1 MDFFNNIVSYVSEL
15 SSLELSYMFV
25 IAFMFVLAIIDLTV
39 GVSNDAVNFLSS
51 AVGSRAAKIKHV
63 LIVAAIGVF
72 VGASFSSGMMD
83 VARHGIFTPGYF
95 SFEKIMCI
103 YLAVVISDVFLLDL
117 FNSLG
122 LPTSTTV
129 SMVFELLG
137 ASFITALISSS
148 GAGLGMLNT
157 SKAMT
162 IIISI
167 FLSVAIAFVFG
178 LIVQWISRVIFTFH
192 YRKSKN
198 LGRKIGLYGGFA
210 STSIIY
216 FMLVKGLKGS
226 TLKASLPLA
235 VQNFVF
241 EDTTMFLLYS
251 FIVLTVLM
259 QVLHWCKVN
268 VLKIV
273 VLMGT
278 FSLAMA
284 FAGNDLVNFIGVTLA
299 GLESFQDF
307 VANGAGNAAD
317 FLMTSLNPAK
327 FKGVPGTPTAPG
339 VSNPTNVLFLIG
351 AGAVMVYALFTSKK
365 ARKVLQTSIDLSSQQ
380 NEENDMFGTSSVARN
395 LVRVT
400 TKMIDAVSRN
410 TPDGVKRW
418 IGKRFAPLEEREDV
432 AFDLVR
438 ASVNL
443 VLAGL
448 LIAVG
453 TSFQLPL
460 STTYVTFMVGMGS
473 SLADRAWSRESAV
486 YRVTGV
492 VSVIGGW
499 FITAGAAFII
509 AALVATI
516 LNYGGIVAMYI
527 MIAIVIYLLIRS
539 HVNYNKKKSEE
550 KADEKMDVI
559 LKSENQDEVWDN
571 LKAHTAETLAHT
583 LTFSAEAYKKMFD
596 SFSRDALRP
605 LKSTLIKIVEEKAL
619 MKKQRRAETRGLQR
633 IDQQMAFERSTWYHL
648 CTNSCQQ
655 MLNTL
660 TRIGEPMREHA
671 DNSFNP
677 LSKKYVEEFSPYCN
691 NVYKVLK
698 DINEIIATGDYT
710 NAEEVSTRAKNLKHQ
725 LANLRKEQTMR
736 LHQSN
741 GSLRMDFVYLNLIQ
755 ESHELL
761 SEVRNLLRGGNK
773 FFALQVTPSEEPKL

>member
-1 MDFFNNIVSYVSEL
+1 MDFLNGITSYFMGL
-15 SSLELSYMFV
+15 SSVELSYLFV
-25 IAFMFVLAIIDLTV
+25 VLFMFTLAVVDLTV
-39 GVSNDAVNFLSS
+39 GVSNDAVNFLSA
-51 AVGSRAAKIKHV
+51 AVGSKAAKIKHV
-63 LIVAAIGVF
+63 LIVAAVGVF

-83 VARHGIFTPGYF
+83 VARHGIFDPGFF
-95 SFEKIMCI
+95 SFENVMCI

-137 ASFITALISSS
+137 ASFMTAIITSG
-148 GAGLGMLNT
+148 GAGLEMLNT
-157 SKAMT
+157 DRALT

-178 LIVQWISRVIFTFH
+178 LVVQWISRIFFTFH
-192 YRKSKN
+192 YRKN
-198 LGRKIGLYGGFA
+198 LGRKIGVYGGFA
-210 STSIIY
+210 TTAIIY
-216 FMLVKGLKGS
+216 FMLIKGLKGS
-226 TLKASLPLA
+226 ALLAYLP
-235 VQNFVF
+235 QNVYDMIYGDTVVFLLCAFVF
-241 EDTTMFLLYS
+241 FSL
-251 FIVLTVLM
+251 LM
-259 QVLHWCKVN
+259 QLLHWCKVN

-299 GLESFQDF
+299 GFESFNDF
-307 VANGAGNAAD
+307 VANGAG
-317 FLMTSLNPAK
+317 FTIETFKMTSLMPVEEG
-327 FKGVPGTPTAPG
+327 GVPNRTPIYY
-339 VSNPTNVLFLIG
+339 LIG

-380 NEENDMFGTSSVARN
+380 NEENEMFGTSSIARN
-395 LVRVT
+395 MVRAV
-400 TKMIDAVSRN
+400 TKMVDAVSHK
-410 TPDGVKRW
+410 TPAGVKSW
-418 IGKRFAPLEEREDV
+418 LNKRFAPLEEREDA

-453 TSFQLPL
+453 TSLKLPL

-473 SLADRAWSRESAV
+473 SLADRAWGRESAV

-492 VSVIGGW
+492 VSVVGGW

-509 AALVATI
+509 AALVVTI
-516 LNYGGIVAMYI
+516 LNYGGVVAMYI
-527 MIAIVIYLLIRS
+527 MIALVIYLLVRS
-539 HVNYNKKKSEE
+539 HINYNKKKSTE
-550 KADEKMDVI
+550 KADEKMLVV
-559 LKSENQDEVWDN
+559 LKSNDKDEVWDS
-571 LKAHTAETLAHT
+571 LKSHTADTLAHT
-583 LTFSAEAYKKMFD
+583 LAFSAETYKTMFE
-596 SFSRDALRP
+596 SFSKDALRP
-605 LKSTLIKIVEEKAL
+605 LKSSLIRIVEEKAL
-619 MKKQRRAETRGLQR
+619 MKKERRAETRGLQR
-633 IDQQMAFERSTWYHL
+633 IDQQLAFERSTWYHL

-660 TRIGEPMREHA
+660 TRIGEPMKEHA
-671 DNSFNP
+671 DNSFSP
-677 LSKKYVEEFSPYCN
+677 LSKLYVEEFSPYCRD
-691 NVYKVLK
+691 VYNVLK
-698 DINEIIATGDYT
+698 DINDIIQTGNY
-710 NAEEVSTRAKNLKHQ
+710 NGAEEVSSRAKHLKHT

-736 LHQSN
+736 LHQSD

-761 SEVRNLLRGGNK
+761 SEVRNLLRGSNK
-773 FFALQVTPSEEPKL
+773 FFAPVADSENKG

>member
-1 MDFFNNIVSYVSEL
+1 MSGL
-15 SSLELSYMFV
+15 GSLELSYMFV
-25 IAFMFVLAIIDLTV
+25 IAFMFALATIDLTV

-51 AVGSRAAKIKHV
+51 AVGSRAAKVKHV
-63 LIVAAIGVF
+63 LIVAAVGVF

-83 VARHGIFTPGYF
+83 VARHGIFDP
-95 SFEKIMCI
+95 SFFTFQNVMCI

-137 ASFITALISSS
+137 ASFITALLSSS
-148 GAGLGMLNT
+148 GIGLGMLNT
-157 SKAMT
+157 DKAMT

-178 LIVQWISRVIFTFH
+178 LIVQWISRVIFTFN
-192 YRKSKN
+192 YRKK
-198 LGRKIGLYGGFA
+198 LGYKIGLYGGFA
-210 STSIIY
+210 STAIMY
-216 FMLVKGLKGS
+216 FMIVKGLKGS
-226 TLKASLPLA
+226 SIKAMLPDV
-235 VQNFVF
+235 VQQFVF
-241 EDTTMFLLYS
+241 EDTTK
-251 FIVLTVLM
+251 FILCAFVVLTLLM
-259 QVLHWCKVN
+259 QLLHWCKVN
-268 VLKIV
+268 VLKVV

-299 GLESFQDF
+299 GLESFQAF
-307 VANGAGNAAD
+307 VGQGGDLNMTMGA
-317 FLMTSLNPAK
+317 LNLPA
-327 FKGVPGTPTAPG
+327 T
-339 VSNPTNVLFLIG
+339 TNVLFLVG
-351 AGAVMVYALFTSKK
+351 AGAIMVYALFTSKK

-380 NEENDMFGTSSVARN
+380 NEEGEMFGTSSVARN
-395 LVRVT
+395 LVRAT
-400 TKMIDAVSRN
+400 TKLVDAVSRN
-410 TPDGVKRW
+410 TPEKVKKW
-418 IGKRFAPLEEREDV
+418 VGKRFAPLEEREDV

-453 TSFQLPL
+453 TSFKLPL

-516 LNYGGIVAMYI
+516 LNYGGIIAMYI

-539 HVNYNKKKSEE
+539 HIAYNKKKSTE
-550 KADEKMDVI
+550 KVDEKMNVI
-559 LKSENQDEVWDN
+559 LKSEDQEEVWEN
-571 LKAHTAETLAHT
+571 LKAHTAETLTHT
-583 LTFSAEAYKKMFD
+583 LEFSAEAYKNMFE

-619 MKKQRRAETRGLQR
+619 MKKQRRSETRGLQR

-677 LSKKYVEEFSPYCN
+677 LSKVYVEEFSPYCN
-691 NVYKVLK
+691 NVYKVLR
-698 DINEIIATGDYT
+698 DINAIIASGDYT
-710 NAEEVSTRAKNLKHQ
+710 NAEEVSSRAKDLKHQ

-736 LHQSN
+736 LHQSG

-773 FFALQVTPSEEPKL
+773 FFALQVTTSEEPKL

>member
-1 MDFFNNIVSYVSEL
+1 
-15 SSLELSYMFV
+15 
-25 IAFMFVLAIIDLTV
+25 
-39 GVSNDAVNFLSS
+39 
-51 AVGSRAAKIKHV
+51 
-63 LIVAAIGVF
+63 
-72 VGASFSSGMMD
+72 
-83 VARHGIFTPGYF
+83 
-95 SFEKIMCI
+95 MCI

-137 ASFITALISSS
+137 ASFITALLSSS
-148 GAGLGMLNT
+148 GQGLGMLNT
-157 SKAMT
+157 DKAMT

-167 FLSVAIAFVFG
+167 FLSVAIAFIFG
-178 LIVQWISRVIFTFH
+178 LVVQWISRVIFTFH
-192 YRKSKN
+192 YKKN

-210 STSIIY
+210 STAILY
-216 FMLVKGLKGS
+216 FMVVKGLKGS
-226 TLKASLPLA
+226 SIKTMLPLA
-235 VQNFVF
+235 VQELVF
-241 EDTTMFLLYS
+241 EDTTK
-251 FIVLTVLM
+251 FILCAFVVMTVLM
-259 QVLHWCKVN
+259 QLLHWCKVN

-299 GLESFQDF
+299 GLESFQTL
-307 VANGAGNAAD
+307 VANGGDIN
-317 FLMTSLNPAK
+317 MTMGSLNLPA
-327 FKGVPGTPTAPG
+327 T
-339 VSNPTNVLFLIG
+339 TNILFLIG

-365 ARKVLQTSIDLSSQQ
+365 ARKVLQTSLDLSSQQ

-395 LVRVT
+395 LVRAVT
-400 TKMIDAVSRN
+400 KLVDAVTKN
-410 TPDGVKRW
+410 TPDSVKKW
-418 IGKRFAPLEEREDV
+418 IAKRFAPLEEREDV

-453 TSFQLPL
+453 TSLKLPL

-492 VSVIGGW
+492 VSVVGGW

-539 HVNYNKKKSEE
+539 HIAYNKKKTTE
-550 KADEKMDVI
+550 KVDEKMNVI
-559 LKSENQDEVWDN
+559 LKSEDQSEVWEN
-571 LKAHTAETLAHT
+571 LKAHTAETLTHT
-583 LTFSAEAYKKMFD
+583 LTFSAEAYKKMFE
-596 SFSRDALRP
+596 SFSKDALRP

-619 MKKQRRAETRGLQR
+619 MKKQRRSETRGLQR

-671 DNSFNP
+671 DHSFNP
-677 LSKKYVEEFSPYCN
+677 LSKSYVEEFSPYCSD
-691 NVYKVLK
+691 VYEVLN
-698 DINEIIATGDYT
+698 DINNIIATGDYT
-710 NAEEVSTRAKNLKHQ
+710 NAEEVSTRAKELKHK

-773 FFALQVTPSEEPKL
+773 FFALQVTTEAEPKL

>member
-1 MDFFNNIVSYVSEL
+1 MDFFNNIVSYVSGL
-15 SSLELSYMFV
+15 GSLELSYMFV
-25 IAFMFVLAIIDLTV
+25 IAFMFTLAIIDLTV

-63 LIVAAIGVF
+63 LIVAAVGVF

-83 VARHGIFTPGYF
+83 VARHGIFDP
-95 SFEKIMCI
+95 SFFTFQNVMCI

-137 ASFITALISSS
+137 ASFITALLSSS
-148 GAGLGMLNT
+148 GQGLGMLNT
-157 SKAMT
+157 DKAMT

-167 FLSVAIAFVFG
+167 FLSVAIAFIFG
-178 LIVQWISRVIFTFH
+178 LVVQWISRVIFTFH
-192 YRKSKN
+192 YKKN

-210 STSIIY
+210 STAILY
-216 FMLVKGLKGS
+216 FMVVKGLKGS
-226 TLKASLPLA
+226 SIKTMLPLA
-235 VQNFVF
+235 VQELVF
-241 EDTTMFLLYS
+241 EDTTK
-251 FIVLTVLM
+251 FILCAFVVMTVLM
-259 QVLHWCKVN
+259 QLLHWCKVN

-299 GLESFQDF
+299 GLESFQTL
-307 VANGAGNAAD
+307 VANGGDIN
-317 FLMTSLNPAK
+317 MTMGSLNLPA
-327 FKGVPGTPTAPG
+327 T
-339 VSNPTNVLFLIG
+339 TNILFLIG

-395 LVRVT
+395 LVRAVT
-400 TKMIDAVSRN
+400 KLVDAVTKN
-410 TPDGVKRW
+410 TPDSVKRW
-418 IGKRFAPLEEREDV
+418 IAKRFAPLEEREDV

-453 TSFQLPL
+453 TSLKLPL

-492 VSVIGGW
+492 VSVVGGW

-509 AALVATI
+509 AALVGTI

-539 HVNYNKKKSEE
+539 HIAYNKKKTTE
-550 KADEKMDVI
+550 KVDEKMNVI
-559 LKSENQDEVWDN
+559 LKSEDQSEVWEN
-571 LKAHTAETLAHT
+571 LKAHTAETLTHT
-583 LTFSAEAYKKMFD
+583 LTFSAEAYKKMFE
-596 SFSRDALRP
+596 SFSKDALRP

-619 MKKQRRAETRGLQR
+619 MKKQRRSETRGLQR

-671 DNSFNP
+671 DHSFNP
-677 LSKKYVEEFSPYCN
+677 LSKSYVEEFSPYCSD
-691 NVYKVLK
+691 VYEVLN
-698 DINEIIATGDYT
+698 DINNIIATGDYT
-710 NAEEVSTRAKNLKHQ
+710 NAEEVSTRAKELKHK

-773 FFALQVTPSEEPKL
+773 FFALQVTTEAEPKL

>member
-1 MDFFNNIVSYVSEL
+1 MDFLNDIVSYVS
-15 SSLELSYMFV
+15 SLGATELSYLFV
-25 IAFMFVLAIIDLTV
+25 VLFMFTLATIDLTV

-51 AVGSRAAKIKHV
+51 AVGSKAAKLKHV
-63 LIVAAIGVF
+63 LIVAAVGVF

-83 VARHGIFTPGYF
+83 VARHGIFDPSFF
-95 SFEKIMCI
+95 SFGNVMCI

-137 ASFITALISSS
+137 ASFVTALISS
-148 GAGLGMLNT
+148 GGEGLSMLNT
-157 SKAMT
+157 DRAMT

-178 LIVQWISRVIFTFH
+178 LVVQWLSRLIFTFH
-192 YRKSKN
+192 YRKH

-210 STSIIY
+210 TTAIIY
-216 FMLVKGLKGS
+216 FMLIKGLKGS
-226 TLKASLPLA
+226 ALIGFLPAGVKHLLFEETTL
-235 VQNFVF
+235 
-241 EDTTMFLLYS
+241 FLLVA
-251 FIVLTVLM
+251 FLFFTLLM

-299 GLESFQDF
+299 GFESFKDF
-307 VANGAGNAAD
+307 VANGAGAVD
-317 FLMTSLNPAK
+317 TFMMSSLNLPSK
-327 FKGVPGTPTAPG
+327 
-339 VSNPTNVLFLIG
+339 TNVLFLIA

-380 NEENDMFGTSSVARN
+380 DEGNEMFGTSSIARN
-395 LVRVT
+395 MVRSVTKLVDVVA
-400 TKMIDAVSRN
+400 KK
-410 TPDGVKRW
+410 TPKSVKKW
-418 IGKRFAPLEEREDV
+418 VNKRFTPLEEREDV

-443 VLAGL
+443 VLGGL
-448 LIAVG
+448 LIALG
-453 TSFQLPL
+453 TSLKLPL

-473 SLADRAWSRESAV
+473 SLADRAWGRESAV

-492 VSVIGGW
+492 VSVVGGW

-509 AALVATI
+509 AGLVATI
-516 LNYGGIVAMYI
+516 MNYGGVIAMYV
-527 MIAIVIYLLIRS
+527 MIALVIYLLIRS
-539 HVNYNKKKSEE
+539 HIQYNKKKSEE
-550 KADEKMDVI
+550 KVDEKMLVI
-559 LKSENQDEVWDN
+559 LKSEDQNEVWDN
-571 LKAHTAETLAHT
+571 LVSHAGDTLTHT
-583 LTFSAEAYKKMFD
+583 LSFSADTYKRMFE
-596 SFSRDALRP
+596 SFSKDALRP
-605 LKSTLIKIVEEKAL
+605 LKSSLIKIVEEKAFL
-619 MKKQRRAETRGLQR
+619 KKERRAETRGLQR
-633 IDQQMAFERSTWYHL
+633 LEQNLAFERSTWYHL
-648 CTNSCQQ
+648 CSNSCQQ

-660 TRIGEPMREHA
+660 TRIGEPMKEHA
-671 DNSFNP
+671 DNSFSP
-677 LSKKYVEEFSPYCN
+677 MSKLYVEEFSPYCRDIYN
-691 NVYKVLK
+691 VLK
-698 DINEIIATGDYT
+698 DINEIIATGNFANSD
-710 NAEEVSTRAKNLKHQ
+710 EVSSRAKDLKHE
-725 LANLRKEQTMR
+725 LATLRKSQTMR
-736 LHQSN
+736 LHQSQ

-761 SEVRNLLRGGNK
+761 SEVRNLLRGSRK
-773 FFALQVTPSEEPKL
+773 LFAPVSNDNEAAKEN

>member
-1 MDFFNNIVSYVSEL
+1 MDFFNNIISYVSGL
-15 SSLELSYMFV
+15 GSLELSYMFV
-25 IAFMFVLAIIDLTV
+25 IAFMFTLAIIDLTV

-63 LIVAAIGVF
+63 LIVAAVGVF

-83 VARHGIFTPGYF
+83 VARHGIFDP
-95 SFEKIMCI
+95 SFFTFQNVMCI

-137 ASFITALISSS
+137 ASFITALLSSS
-148 GAGLGMLNT
+148 GQGLGMLNT
-157 SKAMT
+157 DKAMT

-178 LIVQWISRVIFTFH
+178 LVVQWISRVIFTFH
-192 YRKSKN
+192 YKKN

-210 STSIIY
+210 STAILY
-216 FMLVKGLKGS
+216 FMVVKGLKGS
-226 TLKASLPLA
+226 SIKTMLPLA
-235 VQNFVF
+235 VQELVF
-241 EDTTMFLLYS
+241 EDTTK
-251 FIVLTVLM
+251 FILCAFVVMTVLM
-259 QVLHWCKVN
+259 QLLHWCKVN

-299 GLESFQDF
+299 GLESFQTL
-307 VANGAGNAAD
+307 VANGGDIN
-317 FLMTSLNPAK
+317 MTMGSLNLPA
-327 FKGVPGTPTAPG
+327 T
-339 VSNPTNVLFLIG
+339 TNILFLIG
-351 AGAVMVYALFTSKK
+351 AGTVMVYALFTSKK

-395 LVRVT
+395 LVRAVT
-400 TKMIDAVSRN
+400 KLVDAVTKN
-410 TPDGVKRW
+410 TPNSVKKW
-418 IGKRFAPLEEREDV
+418 IAKRFAPLEEREDV

-453 TSFQLPL
+453 TSLKLPL

-473 SLADRAWSRESAV
+473 SLADRAWSCESAV

-492 VSVIGGW
+492 VSVVGGW

-509 AALVATI
+509 AALVGTI

-539 HVNYNKKKSEE
+539 HIAYNKKKTTE
-550 KADEKMDVI
+550 KVDEKMNII
-559 LKSENQDEVWDN
+559 LKSEDQSEVWEN
-571 LKAHTAETLAHT
+571 LKAHTAETLTHT
-583 LTFSAEAYKKMFD
+583 LTFSAEAYKKMFE
-596 SFSRDALRP
+596 SFSKDALRP

-619 MKKQRRAETRGLQR
+619 MKKQRRSETRGLQR

-671 DNSFNP
+671 DHSFNP
-677 LSKKYVEEFSPYCN
+677 LSKSYVEEFSPYCSE
-691 NVYKVLK
+691 VYEVLN
-698 DINEIIATGDYT
+698 DINNIIATGDYT
-710 NAEEVSTRAKNLKHQ
+710 NAEEVSTRAKELKHK

-773 FFALQVTPSEEPKL
+773 FFALQVTTEVEPKL

>member
-1 MDFFNNIVSYVSEL
+1 MDFLNDIVTYVSGL

-25 IAFMFVLAIIDLTV
+25 VIFMFTLAIIDLTV
-39 GVSNDAVNFLSS
+39 GVSNDAVNFLSA

-63 LIVAAIGVF
+63 LIVAAVGVF

-83 VARHGIFTPGYF
+83 VARHGIFDPSFF
-95 SFEKIMCI
+95 SFSNVMCVF
-103 YLAVVISDVFLLDL
+103 LAVVISDVFLLDL

-137 ASFITALISSS
+137 ASFVTALISSS
-148 GAGLGMLNT
+148 GVGLGMLNT
-157 SKAMT
+157 DRALT

-167 FLSVAIAFVFG
+167 FLSVAIAFIFG
-178 LIVQWISRVIFTFH
+178 VVVQWISRVIFTFH
-192 YRKSKN
+192 YRKN

-210 STSIIY
+210 TTAIIY

-226 TLKASLPLA
+226 AIVGFLPES
-235 VQNFVF
+235 VRYFIF
-241 EDTTMFLLYS
+241 EDTVMFLLCA
-251 FIVLTVLM
+251 FAFFTLLM
-259 QVLHWCKVN
+259 QLLHVMKVN

-299 GLESFQDF
+299 GLESFKDF
-307 VANGAGNAAD
+307 VANGNGAVDSYMMG
-317 FLMTSLNPAK
+317 SLNLPA
-327 FKGVPGTPTAPG
+327 T
-339 VSNPTNVLFLIG
+339 TNVLFLIG

-380 NEENDMFGTSSVARN
+380 NEEGEMFGTSSIARN
-395 LVRVT
+395 MVR
-400 TKMIDAVSRN
+400 AVSKMVDSIARN
-410 TPDGVKRW
+410 TPQGIKNWVNR
-418 IGKRFAPLEEREDV
+418 RFTPLEEREDV

-453 TSFQLPL
+453 TSLKLPL

-473 SLADRAWSRESAV
+473 SLADRAWGRESAV

-492 VSVIGGW
+492 VSVVGGW

-509 AALVATI
+509 AALVATVM
-516 LNYGGIVAMYI
+516 NYGGVVAMYV
-527 MIAIVIYLLIRS
+527 MIALVIYLLIRS
-539 HVNYNKKKSEE
+539 HINYNKKKGAE
-550 KADEKMDVI
+550 KVDEKMNVI
-559 LKSENQDEVWDN
+559 LKSENHDEVWTN
-571 LKAHTAETLAHT
+571 LRQHAAETLTHT
-583 LTFSAEAYKKMFD
+583 LAFSAETYKRMFE
-596 SFSRDALRP
+596 SFSKDELRP
-605 LKSTLIKIVEEKAL
+605 LKSSLVKIVEEKAL
-619 MKKQRRAETRGLQR
+619 MKKERRAETRGLQR

-660 TRIGEPMREHA
+660 TRIGEPMKEHA
-671 DNSFNP
+671 DNSFSP
-677 LSKKYVEEFSPYCN
+677 LSKLYVDEFSPYCRDVY
-691 NVYKVLK
+691 NVLR
-698 DINEIIATGDYT
+698 DINEIIVSGNYENSD
-710 NAEEVSTRAKNLKHQ
+710 EVSSRAKDLKHA
-725 LANLRKEQTMR
+725 LASLRKEQTMR
-736 LHQSN
+736 LHQSK

-761 SEVRNLLRGGNK
+761 SEVRNLLRGSNK
-773 FFALQVTPSEEPKL
+773 FFAN

>member
-1 MDFFNNIVSYVSEL
+1 MDFFNNIIDYVSGL
-15 SSLELSYMFV
+15 GSVELSYLFV
-25 IAFMFVLAIIDLTV
+25 VAFMFVLAIIDLTV

-51 AVGSRAAKIKHV
+51 AVGSKAAKIKHV
-63 LIVAAIGVF
+63 LIVAACGVF
-72 VGASFSSGMMD
+72 IGAAFSSGMMD
-83 VARHGIFTPGYF
+83 VARHGIFDPSFF
-95 SFEKIMCI
+95 SFKNVMCI

-137 ASFITALISSS
+137 ASFITALLSSS
-148 GAGLGMLNT
+148 GEGLGMLNT
-157 SKAMT
+157 DRAMT

-167 FLSVAIAFVFG
+167 FLSVAIAFIFG
-178 LIVQWISRVIFTFH
+178 LVVQWISRIIFTFH
-192 YRKSKN
+192 YRKN
-198 LGRKIGLYGGFA
+198 LGSKIGLYGGFA
-210 STSIIY
+210 STAIIY

-226 TLKASLPLA
+226 TLKAQLPA
-235 VQNFVF
+235 SVQEFVF
-241 EDTTMFLLYS
+241 EDTTMFLLCA
-251 FIVLTVLM
+251 FVVLTLLM
-259 QVLHWCKVN
+259 QCLHWAKVN
-268 VLKIV
+268 VLKVV

-299 GLESFQDF
+299 GLESFQTF
-307 VANGAGNAAD
+307 VEGGGD
-317 FLMTSLNPAK
+317 VGMSMGSLNLPA
-327 FKGVPGTPTAPG
+327 T
-339 VSNPTNVLFLIG
+339 TNVLFLVG

-380 NEENDMFGTSSVARN
+380 DEGNEMFGTSSVARN
-395 LVRVT
+395 IVRST
-400 TKMIDAVSRN
+400 TKMVDAVSRN
-410 TPDGVKRW
+410 TPQGVKNW
-418 IGKRFAPLEEREDV
+418 INKRFTPLEEREDV
-432 AFDLVR
+432 AFDLIR

-448 LIAVG
+448 LIAFG
-453 TSFQLPL
+453 TSLKLPL

-473 SLADRAWSRESAV
+473 SLADRAWGRESAV

-516 LNYGGIVAMYI
+516 LNYGGVVAMYI
-527 MIAIVIYLLIRS
+527 MIAVVVYLLIRS
-539 HVNYNKKKSEE
+539 HIKYNKKKSAEVV
-550 KADEKMDVI
+550 DEQMNVI
-559 LKSENQDEVWDN
+559 LKSDNQDEVWES
-571 LKAHTAETLAHT
+571 LKLHAAETLTHT
-583 LTFSAEAYKKMFD
+583 LTFSAEAYKNMFE
-596 SFSRDALRP
+596 SFSKDALRP
-605 LKSTLIKIVEEKAL
+605 LKSTMIKIVEEKAL

-648 CTNSCQQ
+648 CSNSCQQ

-660 TRIGEPMREHA
+660 TRIGEPMKEHA
-671 DNSFNP
+671 DNSFSP
-677 LSKKYVEEFSPYCN
+677 LSKVYVEEFSPYCRD
-691 NVYKVLK
+691 VYNVLK
-698 DINEIIATGDYT
+698 DINEIIATGNYD
-710 NAEEVSTRAKNLKHQ
+710 NAEEVSARAKHLKHQ

-736 LHQSN
+736 LHKSN

-773 FFALQVTPSEEPKL
+773 FFALQVTSAAEPRL

>member
-1 MDFFNNIVSYVSEL
+1 MDFLNDISSYLMGL
-15 SSLELSYMFV
+15 SSVELSYLFV
-25 IAFMFVLAIIDLTV
+25 VLFMFTLAIVDLTV
-39 GVSNDAVNFLSS
+39 GVSNDAVNFLSA
-51 AVGSRAAKIKHV
+51 AVGSKAAKVKHV
-63 LIVAAIGVF
+63 LLVAAVGVF

-83 VARHGIFTPGYF
+83 VARHGIFDPSFF
-95 SFEKIMCI
+95 SFENVMCVF
-103 YLAVVISDVFLLDL
+103 LAVVISDVFLLDL

-137 ASFITALISSS
+137 ASFITALINS
-148 GAGLGMLNT
+148 GSQGLGMLNT
-157 SKAMT
+157 DRALT

-178 LIVQWISRVIFTFH
+178 LVVQWISRIIFTFH
-192 YRKSKN
+192 YRKK

-210 STSIIY
+210 TTAIMY
-216 FMLVKGLKGS
+216 FMLIKGLKGS
-226 TLKASLPLA
+226 ALVAYLP
-235 VQNFVF
+235 QNAYDFIYN
-241 EDTTMFLLYS
+241 DTTLFLCCAFVVFSL
-251 FIVLTVLM
+251 LM
-259 QVLHWCKVN
+259 QLLHLLKVN

-299 GLESFQDF
+299 GFESFKDF
-307 VANGAGNAAD
+307 VANGNDAVGTYMMD
-317 FLMTSLNPAK
+317 SLNLPAK
-327 FKGVPGTPTAPG
+327 
-339 VSNPTNVLFLIG
+339 TNVLFLIG
-351 AGAVMVYALFTSKK
+351 AGAIMVYALFTSKK

-380 NEENDMFGTSSVARN
+380 NEEGEMFGTSSIARN
-395 LVRVT
+395 MVRAVT
-400 TKMIDAVSRN
+400 KCVDAVTRKMPN
-410 TPDGVKRW
+410 NVKQW
-418 IGKRFAPLEEREDV
+418 IGKRFTPLEEREDV

-453 TSFQLPL
+453 TSLKLPL

-473 SLADRAWSRESAV
+473 SLADRAWGRESAV

-492 VSVIGGW
+492 VSVVGGW

-509 AALVATI
+509 AALVAMI
-516 LNYGGIVAMYI
+516 MNYFGVVAMYM
-527 MIAIVIYLLIRS
+527 MIALVVYLLIRS
-539 HVNYNKKKSEE
+539 HVNYNKKKHSE
-550 KADEKMDVI
+550 KVDEKMNVV
-559 LKSENQDEVWDN
+559 LKSTDHKEVWDN
-571 LKAHTAETLAHT
+571 LSGHTADTLTHTLA
-583 LTFSAEAYKKMFD
+583 FSAEIYKTLFE
-596 SFSRDALRP
+596 SFSKDALRP
-605 LKSTLIKIVEEKAL
+605 LKSSLIKIVEEKAL
-619 MKKQRRAETRGLQR
+619 MKKERRSETRGLQR
-633 IDQQMAFERSTWYHL
+633 IDQQLAFERSTWYHL

-660 TRIGEPMREHA
+660 MRIGEPMKEHA
-671 DNSFNP
+671 DNSFSP
-677 LSKKYVEEFSPYCN
+677 LSKLYVEEFSPYCRD
-691 NVYKVLK
+691 VYNVLK
-698 DINEIIATGDYT
+698 DINEIIQSGNYEAS
-710 NAEEVSTRAKNLKHQ
+710 EEVSSRAKQLKHS

-736 LHQSN
+736 LHQSE

-761 SEVRNLLRGGNK
+761 SEVRNLLRGSIK
-773 FFALQVTPSEEPKL
+773 FFAPVTEDEMKE

>member
-1 MDFFNNIVSYVSEL
+1 MDFFNNIVSYVSGL
-15 SSLELSYMFV
+15 GSLELSYMFV
-25 IAFMFVLAIIDLTV
+25 IAFMFTLAIIDLTV
-39 GVSNDAVNFLSS
+39 GVSNYAVNFLSS

-63 LIVAAIGVF
+63 LIVAAVGVF

-83 VARHGIFTPGYF
+83 VARHGIFDP
-95 SFEKIMCI
+95 SFFTFQNVMCI

-137 ASFITALISSS
+137 ASFITALLSSS
-148 GAGLGMLNT
+148 GQGLGMLNT
-157 SKAMT
+157 DKAMT

-167 FLSVAIAFVFG
+167 FLSVAIAFIFG
-178 LIVQWISRVIFTFH
+178 LVVQWISRVIFTFH
-192 YRKSKN
+192 YKKN

-210 STSIIY
+210 STAILY
-216 FMLVKGLKGS
+216 FMVVKGLKGS
-226 TLKASLPLA
+226 SIKTMLPLA
-235 VQNFVF
+235 VQELVF
-241 EDTTMFLLYS
+241 EDTTK
-251 FIVLTVLM
+251 FILCAFVVMTVLM
-259 QVLHWCKVN
+259 QLLHWCKVN

-299 GLESFQDF
+299 GLESFQTL
-307 VANGAGNAAD
+307 VANGGDIN
-317 FLMTSLNPAK
+317 MTMGSLNLPA
-327 FKGVPGTPTAPG
+327 T
-339 VSNPTNVLFLIG
+339 TNILFLIG

-395 LVRVT
+395 LVRAVT
-400 TKMIDAVSRN
+400 KLVDAVTKN
-410 TPDGVKRW
+410 TPDSVKRW
-418 IGKRFAPLEEREDV
+418 IAKRFAPLEEREDV

-453 TSFQLPL
+453 TSLKLPL

-492 VSVIGGW
+492 VSVVGGW

-509 AALVATI
+509 AALVGTI

-539 HVNYNKKKSEE
+539 HIAYNKKKTTE
-550 KADEKMDVI
+550 KVDEKMNVI
-559 LKSENQDEVWDN
+559 LKSEDQSEVWEN
-571 LKAHTAETLAHT
+571 LKAHTAETLTHT
-583 LTFSAEAYKKMFD
+583 LTFSAEAYKKMFE
-596 SFSRDALRP
+596 SFSKDALRP

-619 MKKQRRAETRGLQR
+619 MKKQRRSETRGLQR

-671 DNSFNP
+671 DHSFNP
-677 LSKKYVEEFSPYCN
+677 LSKSYVEEFSPYCSD
-691 NVYKVLK
+691 VYEVLN
-698 DINEIIATGDYT
+698 DINNIIATGDYT
-710 NAEEVSTRAKNLKHQ
+710 NAEEVSTRAKELKHK

-773 FFALQVTPSEEPKL
+773 FFALQVTTEAEPKL

>member
-1 MDFFNNIVSYVSEL
+1 MDIVSFVSNL
-15 SSLELSYMFV
+15 STVELSYMFV
-25 IAFMFVLAIIDLTV
+25 VLFMFTLAIIDLTV
-39 GVSNDAVNFLSS
+39 GVSNDAVNFLSA
-51 AVGSRAAKIKHV
+51 AVGSKAAKIKHV
-63 LIVAAIGVF
+63 LFVAAIGVF
-72 VGASFSSGMMD
+72 IGAAFSSGMMD
-83 VARHGIFTPGYF
+83 VARHGIFDPSHF
-95 SFEKIMCI
+95 SFANVMCI

-137 ASFITALISSS
+137 ASFMTALLSSS
-148 GAGLGMLNT
+148 DAGLGMLNT
-157 SKAMT
+157 DRALT

-167 FLSVAIAFVFG
+167 FLSVAIAFIFG

-192 YRKSKN
+192 YRKH

-210 STSIIY
+210 TTAIIY

-226 TLKASLPLA
+226 ALVGLLPEN
-235 VQNFVF
+235 VQHFVF
-241 EDTTMFLLYS
+241 EDTMLFLLCAFAS
-251 FIVLTVLM
+251 FTLLM

-299 GLESFQDF
+299 GFESFKDF
-307 VANGAGNAAD
+307 VANGAGAVD
-317 FLMTSLNPAK
+317 SFMMTSLNLPAK
-327 FKGVPGTPTAPG
+327 TSVF
-339 VSNPTNVLFLIG
+339 FLIG
-351 AGAVMVYALFTSKK
+351 AGAIMVYALFTSKK

-380 NEENDMFGTSSVARN
+380 DEGNEMFGTSSIARN
-395 LVRVT
+395 MVRVVS
-400 TKMIDAVSRN
+400 KSVDAVSRK
-410 TPDGVKRW
+410 TPQSIKDWVN
-418 IGKRFAPLEEREDV
+418 KRFAPLEEREDV

-448 LIAVG
+448 LIALG
-453 TSFQLPL
+453 TSLKLPL

-473 SLADRAWSRESAV
+473 SLADRAWGRESAV

-492 VSVIGGW
+492 VSVVGGW
-499 FITAGAAFII
+499 FITAGAAFIL

-516 LNYGGIVAMYI
+516 LNFGGVIAMYV
-527 MIAIVIYLLIRS
+527 MIALVVYLLVRS
-539 HVNYNKKKSEE
+539 HINYNKKKSAE
-550 KADEKMDVI
+550 KVDEKMNVV
-559 LKSENQDEVWDN
+559 LKSDDKEEVWGN
-571 LKAHTAETLAHT
+571 LKEHAAETLTHT
-583 LTFSAEAYKKMFD
+583 LAFSAETYKVLFEAFSKD
-596 SFSRDALRP
+596 SLRP
-605 LKSTLIKIVEEKAL
+605 LKSALIKIVEEKAF
-619 MKKQRRAETRGLQR
+619 MKKERRSETRGLQR
-633 IDQQMAFERSTWYHL
+633 IDQQLAFERSTWYHL

-660 TRIGEPMREHA
+660 TRIGEPMKEHA
-671 DNSFNP
+671 DNSFSP
-677 LSKKYVEEFSPYCN
+677 LSKIYVEEFSPYCHD
-691 NVYKVLK
+691 VYNVLK
-698 DINEIIATGDYT
+698 DISEIIASGDYSS
-710 NAEEVSTRAKNLKHQ
+710 AEEVSSRAKSLKHA

-736 LHQSN
+736 LHQSE

-761 SEVRNLLRGGNK
+761 SEVRNLLRGSNK
-773 FFALQVTPSEEPKL
+773 FFAPRSSSVPAQDLRL